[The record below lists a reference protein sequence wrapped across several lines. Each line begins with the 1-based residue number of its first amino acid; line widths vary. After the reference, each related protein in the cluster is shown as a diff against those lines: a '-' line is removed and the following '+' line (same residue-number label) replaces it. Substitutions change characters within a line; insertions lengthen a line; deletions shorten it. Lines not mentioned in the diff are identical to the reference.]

1 MPSQHLG
8 ISYDL
13 SVELEVE
20 DLPLFED
27 RKPGP
32 SRLFASFEA
41 PPSEMEVDSPRS
53 FKKIVDGDE
62 DIKLNTY
69 HDFGEASI

>member
-1 MPSQHLG
+1 MPSQHL
-8 ISYDL
+8 STSSD
-13 SVELEVE
+13 VTVKLEVE

-32 SRLFASFEA
+32 SQLFGSFEA
-41 PPSEMEVDSPRS
+41 SPSEMEVDSPRS
-53 FKKIVDGDE
+53 FKKMVDGDE